1 MDEKQ
6 IIITDEAGNE
16 IEFEI
21 ILTFQDPKT
30 SKNYVV
36 YKDPN
41 EAEEVMAAEYVE
53 DDEGTGTLHDIETD
67 EEFDM
72 IQEVLNTF
80 TEDDED
86 A

>member
-6 IIITDEAGNE
+6 FIIVDEDGQE
-16 IEFEI
+16 VEFEI

-36 YKDPN
+36 YKEMADTD
-41 EAEEVMAAEYVE
+41 EVMAAEYVE
-53 DDEGTGTLHDIETD
+53 KENGTGTLLEIESD

-72 IQEVLNTF
+72 IQEVLDTF
-80 TEDDED
+80 TDED
-86 A
+86 

>member
-30 SKNYVV
+30 KKNYVV

-41 EAEEVMAAEYVE
+41 ATEEVMAAEYVE
-53 DDEGTGTLHDIETD
+53 DAEGTGTLHDIETD

-80 TEDDED
+80 TDDEED

>member
-6 IIITDEAGNE
+6 FIILDEEGNE
-16 IEFEI
+16 VEFEI

-36 YKDPN
+36 YKEMTDTD
-41 EAEEVMAAEYVE
+41 EVMAAEYVE
-53 DDEGTGTLHDIETD
+53 KENGTGTLLEIETD

-72 IQEVLNTF
+72 IQEVLDTF
-80 TEDDED
+80 TDED
-86 A
+86 